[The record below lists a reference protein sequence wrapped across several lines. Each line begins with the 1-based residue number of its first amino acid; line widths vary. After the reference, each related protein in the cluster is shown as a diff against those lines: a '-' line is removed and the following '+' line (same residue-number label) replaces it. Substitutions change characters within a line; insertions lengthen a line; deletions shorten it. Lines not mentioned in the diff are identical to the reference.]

1 MKKTAL
7 LILASIA
14 IVSPS
19 MAKSHHYHHVDR
31 TRSHHHVYAERSHH
45 RVSAEKSH
53 HRVSAEKSHHRVY
66 AEKPAGAHAHITCE
80 MVRAYVAQVG
90 LVQAR
95 AMAQSA
101 GMTADEERRAKHCL
115 QSGV

>member
-19 MAKSHHYHHVDR
+19 MAKAHYHHHGYR
-31 TRSHHHVYAERSHH
+31 ARSHHHVYAERSHH
-45 RVSAEKSH
+45 RGA
-53 HRVSAEKSHHRVY
+53 AEKSHHRVY
-66 AEKPAGAHAHITCE
+66 AEKATGAHAHITCD

-101 GMTADEERRAKHCL
+101 GMTADEERRAKRCL

>member
-7 LILASIA
+7 LAFIA
-14 IVSPS
+14 VAVSTPS
-19 MAKSHHYHHVDR
+19 MAKSHHHYHHHHLDR
-31 TRSHHHVYAERSHH
+31 VTSNSHRDHTDKAASSH
-45 RVSAEKSH
+45 AN
-53 HRVSAEKSHHRVY
+53 
-66 AEKPAGAHAHITCE
+66 ITCD

-101 GMTADEERRAKHCL
+101 GMTVSEEHRAMRCL
-115 QSGV
+115 GNKV

>member
-7 LILASIA
+7 LTLASIA
-14 IVSPS
+14 VVSPS
-19 MAKSHHYHHVDR
+19 MAKAHHHHHDYRTSSHHRVYAEK
-31 TRSHHHVYAERSHH
+31 SHHHGYAERSHH
-45 RVSAEKSH
+45 RVI
-53 HRVSAEKSHHRVY
+53 
-66 AEKPAGAHAHITCE
+66 AEKPAGSHAHITCD

-90 LVQAR
+90 LVQAM

-101 GMTADEERRAKHCL
+101 GMTADDERRAKHCL